1 MHIAY
6 GKTTFTEDFMK
17 GISHLSYDLNNY
29 ASSLKRKA
37 HLAASFFIEDSQ
49 LRMSYLKEVDDFVN
63 IKTRE
68 FKNTFDVNE
77 KKRLI
82 YAVKDEYEIT
92 EKEYQALRRKDY
104 TKYIVTDI
112 FEDQGVVKYAKIGGG
127 VVAGIAQT
135 AAGIAVI
142 NSGRIVRSKRVQL
155 MGAVLVAH
163 GGSNFYEAISP
174 ILYENQKIGLVRKG
188 YRYASHALGY
198 GDDVADVAYSSVD
211 LVASLY
217 GTYGVLKLKP
227 VKSKNNISGGYSVKP
242 GTGKLFRYINSDL
255 ARKWQLTPKPMLTI
269 QVLSSGYKVKL
280 LIDDINKLHDD

>member
-1 MHIAY
+1 
-6 GKTTFTEDFMK
+6 MK